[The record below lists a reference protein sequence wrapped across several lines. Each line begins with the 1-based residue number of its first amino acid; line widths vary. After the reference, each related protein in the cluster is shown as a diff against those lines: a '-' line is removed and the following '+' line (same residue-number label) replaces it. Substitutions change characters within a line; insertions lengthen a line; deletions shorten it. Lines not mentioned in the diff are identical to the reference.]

1 MQLKIEKELGGKAVL
16 RMAKAKAGPVV
27 TDNGN
32 LLLDWTFDL
41 TELKKKFN
49 IDLDKDLWETVN
61 TKIICMAGVVDT
73 GLFVNMAKVAY
84 FGDGNGQV
92 TAISI

>member
-1 MQLKIEKELGGKAVL
+1 MSKYIFINYRPLQLAIENQFGGKASL

-41 TELKKKFN
+41 QELKQK
-49 IDLDKDLWETVN
+49 LR
-61 TKIICMAGVVDT
+61 
-73 GLFVNMAKVAY
+73 
-84 FGDGNGQV
+84 
-92 TAISI
+92 